1 MRWFLIDRFTEF
13 VSREYAVAVRSIS
26 LSEEAVDNYVP
37 GYPTYPS
44 SLIVEGMAQTGG
56 ILCTEISNFEHR
68 MVLAKIMRLQLHA
81 EAVPGDLLTL
91 RADLQTH
98 TADGAVIR
106 GTVHRGDFLLAEME
120 LMFAILNDERFENV
134 MLFEPAGFCRMLRVL
149 KLFDVGVNAEGE
161 PLQVPEHMREA
172 ERAELSVSL

>member
-13 VSREYAVAVRSIS
+13 VSQQYAVAVRSIS
-26 LSEEAVDNYVP
+26 LSEEAVDEYVP
-37 GYPTYPS
+37 GIPTYPS

-56 ILCTEISNFEHR
+56 ILCSQISDFEQR
-68 MVLAKIMRLQLHA
+68 MVLAKIMKLKLNA

-106 GTVHRGDFLLAEME
+106 GIVHRGDFVLAEMQ
-120 LMFAILNDERFENV
+120 LMFAILNDDRFENV
-134 MLFEPAGFCRMLRVL
+134 QLFEPAGFCRMLRVL
-149 KLFDVGVNAEGE
+149 KLFNVGVYEDGTPIE
-161 PLQVPEHMREA
+161 IPEFMLEA
-172 ERAELSVSL
+172 EQARLSVG

>member
-13 VSREYAVAVRSIS
+13 VSQQHAVALRAIS
-26 LSEEAVDNYVP
+26 LSEEAVDDYVP
-37 GYPTYPS
+37 GLPTYPS

-56 ILCTEISNFEHR
+56 ILCSQISGFEQR
-68 MVLAKIMRLQLHA
+68 MVLAKIMKLKLHA

-106 GTVHRGDFLLAEME
+106 GVVHREDYVLAEMQ
-120 LMFAILNDERFENV
+120 LMFAILNDERFENIQ
-134 MLFEPAGFCRMLRVL
+134 LFEPAGFCRMLRVL
-149 KLFDVGVNAEGE
+149 KLYCV
-161 PLQVPEHMREA
+161 MRKW
-172 ERAELSVSL
+172 R